1 MSKNSFS
8 AEQIGYFGKPTYTKE
23 GLQLE
28 QIRFQKLQELGI
40 ERAGFSSGKGSKY
53 TDDEKEAIELIYE
66 NKEVPKE
73 LADRIKEYHSK
84 NGNTRKHKY
93 KMKVASPE
101 QISMILGIKEKDQW

>member
-28 QIRFQKLQELGI
+28 QLRFQRLQELGI
-40 ERAGFSSGKGSKY
+40 ERHDFSSNGSNY
-53 TDDEKEAIELIYE
+53 TDDEKEAIRLIYE

-84 NGNTRKHKY
+84 NCSVQKHKY
-93 KMKVASPE
+93 KMKVALPE
-101 QISMILGIKEKDQW
+101 QISRILGIKEKDQW

>member
-23 GLQLE
+23 S
-28 QIRFQKLQELGI
+28 IRAEKIRHERMDALGI
-40 ERAGFSSGKGSKY
+40 ERGGFSSEKGNEY
-53 TDDEKEAIELIYE
+53 TDDEKEAIRLIYE

-84 NGNTRKHKY
+84 NDSKQKHKY
-93 KMKVASPE
+93 KMKIASPE
-101 QISMILGIKEKDQW
+101 QISKILGIKEKDQW

>member
-28 QIRFQKLQELGI
+28 QIRFQRLQELGI
-40 ERAGFSSGKGSKY
+40 ERHDFSSSGNNY
-53 TDDEKEAIELIYE
+53 TDDEKEAIRLIYE

-84 NGNTRKHKY
+84 NGSTRKHKY
-93 KMKVASPE
+93 KMKIASPE
-101 QISMILGIKEKDQW
+101 QISKILGIKEKDQW